1 MRRLL
6 TTLLACL
13 GIIATALVAASP
25 AYATVFQTYGS
36 GVNVRAD
43 EAYLSS
49 PVVTTLPG
57 PTSIDVDCQKEGD
70 LVSNSDGNSRWWA
83 HVPALGGYVTV
94 VYVAIPED
102 KLPGVPECDDPEP
115 PGEDVT
121 LADVQAMFGSRI
133 ANPSIV
139 QTGLPSLNQAMRD
152 ANINTPYRKAAFL
165 ATLVHE
171 LLLEY
176 NIREIGDTR
185 PYGGRGFTQLT
196 GDFNYGPAGQY
207 FGIDLLGNPDLAMSL
222 QWSAPI
228 ARWYWTVARPTSI
241 RTPIHPRH
249 GPGQRGDRLP
259 GRHRGPAAL
268 RLVQERDPLLH
279 RVRPERHHL
288 HPPGPAH
295 RRHHPPDPPPS
306 SKPSP
311 RTAAVSA
318 DRLSRPDPPTV
329 RPAPGCSPVLD
340 VAVDLVARGVE
351 GADVDLHLA
360 ALEDSTELGGRDVP
374 GPVRERHAVPG

>member
-6 TTLLACL
+6 TALLACI

-43 EAYLSS
+43 AYLSS

-57 PTSIDVDCQKEGD
+57 PTSVDVDCQKEGD
-70 LVSNSDGNSRWWA
+70 LVSNSDGSSRWWA

-133 ANPSIV
+133 VNPSIV

-171 LLLEY
+171 SRLEY

-185 PYGGRGFTQLT
+185 PYGGRGFIQLT

-228 ARWYWTVARPTSI
+228 ARWYWTVARNINPYADALDMGRVNAAIGYPAGTEDQRRCDSFKNAI
-241 RTPIHPRH
+241 RYFT
-249 GPGQRGDRLP
+249 GS
-259 GRHRGPAAL
+259 
-268 RLVQERDPLLH
+268 V
-279 RVRPERHHL
+279 
-288 HPPGPAH
+288 
-295 RRHHPPDPPPS
+295 PS
-306 SKPSP
+306 GIIC
-311 RTAAVSA
+311 T
-318 DRLSRPDPPTV
+318 
-329 RPAPGCSPVLD
+329 RPAP
-340 VAVDLVARGVE
+340 
-351 GADVDLHLA
+351 LA
-360 ALEDSTELGGRDVP
+360 GDTSQLTRTQFDTLAKNGGGLG
-374 GPVRERHAVPG
+374 

>member
-6 TTLLACL
+6 TVVLICL
-13 GIIATALVAASP
+13 GITAGALVAASP

-43 EAYLSS
+43 AYLSS
-49 PVVTTLPG
+49 AVVGTLSG
-57 PTSIDVDCQKEGD
+57 PTSIDVDCQKQGD
-70 LVSNSDGNSRWWA
+70 LVSNSDGTSSWWA

-102 KLPGVPECDDPEP
+102 QLPGVPVCGDGPPPETS
-115 PGEDVT
+115 DIT

-171 LLLEY
+171 SRLEY

-185 PYGGRGFTQLT
+185 VYGGRGYIQLT

-207 FGIDLLGNPDLAMSL
+207 LGIDLLGNPDLALSL

-228 ARWYWTVARPTSI
+228 ARWYWTVARNINPYADNLDMGRVNAAIGYPAGAEDQRRCDSFKSALQYLTGSVPAGVICTRPSKLKGDTSQLT
-241 RTPIHPRH
+241 RT
-249 GPGQRGDRLP
+249 QFD
-259 GRHRGPAAL
+259 
-268 RLVQERDPLLH
+268 
-279 RVRPERHHL
+279 
-288 HPPGPAH
+288 
-295 RRHHPPDPPPS
+295 
-306 SKPSP
+306 
-311 RTAAVSA
+311 T
-318 DRLSRPDPPTV
+318 
-329 RPAPGCSPVLD
+329 
-340 VAVDLVARGVE
+340 
-351 GADVDLHLA
+351 LA
-360 ALEDSTELGGRDVP
+360 KNGGGLG
-374 GPVRERHAVPG
+374 

>member
-6 TTLLACL
+6 IALLACI
-13 GIIATALVAASP
+13 GITATALAAASP

-43 EAYLSS
+43 AYLSA

-70 LVSNSDGNSRWWA
+70 LVSNSDGTSSWWA

-102 KLPGVPECDDPEP
+102 KLPGVPECDDQEP
-115 PGEDVT
+115 PAEDVT
-121 LADVQAMFGSRI
+121 LADVQAMFGTRI
-133 ANPSIV
+133 VNPSIV

-171 LLLEY
+171 SRLEY

-185 PYGGRGFTQLT
+185 PYGGRGYIQLT

-207 FGIDLLGNPDLAMSL
+207 FGIDLLGNPDLALSL

-228 ARWYWTVARPTSI
+228 ARWYWTVARNINPYADALDMGRVNAAIGYPAGAEDQRRCDSFKNAI
-241 RTPIHPRH
+241 RYLT
-249 GPGQRGDRLP
+249 GSVPGGIIC
-259 GRHRGPAAL
+259 
-268 RLVQERDPLLH
+268 
-279 RVRPERHHL
+279 
-288 HPPGPAH
+288 
-295 RRHHPPDPPPS
+295 
-306 SKPSP
+306 
-311 RTAAVSA
+311 T
-318 DRLSRPDPPTV
+318 
-329 RPAPGCSPVLD
+329 RPAKLSGD
-340 VAVDLVARGVE
+340 TT
-351 GADVDLHLA
+351 HLTRPQFD
-360 ALEDSTELGGRDVP
+360 ALAKTGGGLG
-374 GPVRERHAVPG
+374 

>member
-6 TTLLACL
+6 IALLAGL
-13 GIIATALVAASP
+13 GLTVTAVAP

-43 EAYLSS
+43 AYLSAA
-49 PVVTTLPG
+49 VVTTLPG

-70 LVSNSDGNSRWWA
+70 LVTVSGGSSRWWA

-94 VYVAIPED
+94 AYVAIPED
-102 KLPGVPECDDPEP
+102 QLPGVPVCGDEP
-115 PGEDVT
+115 PPTGDIT

-171 LLLEY
+171 SRLEY

-185 PYGGRGFTQLT
+185 PYGGRGYIQLT

-207 FGIDLLGNPDLAMSL
+207 LGIDLLGNPDLAMSL

-228 ARWYWTVARPTSI
+228 ARWYWTVARNINPYADNLDMGRVNAAIGYPAGTEDQRRCDSFMNAI
-241 RTPIHPRH
+241 RYLTGSVPDGVICTRPVNLT
-249 GPGQRGDRLP
+249 GDTTHLTRP
-259 GRHRGPAAL
+259 QFDAL
-268 RLVQERDPLLH
+268 AKN
-279 RVRPERHHL
+279 
-288 HPPGPAH
+288 G
-295 RRHHPPDPPPS
+295 
-306 SKPSP
+306 
-311 RTAAVSA
+311 
-318 DRLSRPDPPTV
+318 
-329 RPAPGCSPVLD
+329 G
-340 VAVDLVARGVE
+340 G
-351 GADVDLHLA
+351 
-360 ALEDSTELGGRDVP
+360 LG
-374 GPVRERHAVPG
+374 